1 MNKILVVDDHTIVR
15 HGLVRILSEM
25 DGGFEIDEASNGQ
38 EALMMFNSSDYSLVL
53 LDISMPGRNGL
64 EILKCIKRDKPMV
77 PVLMLS
83 MHSERQY
90 AVRALRLGAAGYLT
104 KESASHELQ
113 GAVTK
118 IISGGKYLSPSMAEL
133 LAESLFES
141 KKPITDNLH
150 EALSDRE
157 QQLVVMM
164 ATGKTITEVANE
176 LCLSIKTVSTYRARI
191 LEKLNLRTSGEIIAY
206 AIKNNLSN

>member
-1 MNKILVVDDHTIVR
+1 MKKILVVDDHTIVR

-25 DGGFEIDEASNGQ
+25 KCGFKIDEASNGQ
-38 EALMMFNSSDYSLVL
+38 EALTMFNGTDYSLVL

-90 AVRALRLGAAGYLT
+90 AIRAMRFGASGYIS
-104 KESASHELQ
+104 KESASEELQ

-118 IISGGKYLSPSMAEL
+118 VISGGKYLSRFMVEL
-133 LAESLFES
+133 LAESVFES
-141 KKPITDNLH
+141 KRSTDHLH
-150 EALSDRE
+150 ESLSDRE
-157 QQLVVMM
+157 QQLVGMM
-164 ATGKTITEVANE
+164 ATGKTMTEIANE
-176 LCLSIKTVSTYRARI
+176 LCLSIKTVSTYRTRI
-191 LEKLNLRTSGEIIAY
+191 LEKLNLRTSGEIIVY
-206 AIKNNLSN
+206 AINNNLSC

>member
-1 MNKILVVDDHTIVR
+1 MKKVLVVDDHTIVR

-25 DGGFEIDEASNGQ
+25 DGDFEIDEASNGQ
-38 EALMMFNSSDYSLVL
+38 EALIMFNCTDYSLVL

-64 EILKCIKRDKPMV
+64 EILKYIKRDKPMV

-90 AVRALRLGAAGYLT
+90 AVRALRLGAAGYLS

-118 IISGGKYLSPSMAEL
+118 VISGGKYLSPSMAEL
-133 LAESLFES
+133 LAETLFES
-141 KKPITDNLH
+141 KKSTELLH
-150 EALSDRE
+150 ESLSYRE
-157 QQLVVMM
+157 QQLVGMM
-164 ATGKTITEVANE
+164 VSGKTMTEIANE

>member
-1 MNKILVVDDHTIVR
+1 MKKVLVVDDHTIVR

-25 DGGFEIDEASNGQ
+25 ECGFDVDEASNGQ
-38 EALMMFNSSDYSLVL
+38 EALIMFNSTDYALVL

-64 EILKCIKRDKPMV
+64 EILKCIKREKPMV

-90 AVRALRLGAAGYLT
+90 AVRALRLGASGYLT

-118 IISGGKYLSPSMAEL
+118 VISGGKYLSPSMAEL
-133 LAESLFES
+133 LAETVFES
-141 KKPITDNLH
+141 KKPSDHPH
-150 EALSDRE
+150 ESLSDRE
-157 QQLVVMM
+157 QQLIGMM
-164 ATGKTITEVANE
+164 ATGKTITEIANE

-191 LEKLNLRTSGEIIAY
+191 LEKLSLRTNGEIIAY
-206 AIKNNLSN
+206 AIKNDLSY

>member
-1 MNKILVVDDHTIVR
+1 MKILVVDDHTIVR

-25 DGGFEIDEASNGQ
+25 EYGFKIDEASNGQ
-38 EALMMFNSSDYSLVL
+38 EALHMFGDSDYALVL

-64 EILKCIKRDKPMV
+64 EILKCMKRDKPPV

-90 AVRALRLGAAGYLT
+90 AVRSLRLGASGYLT

-113 GAVTK
+113 GAVSK
-118 IISGGKYLSPSMAEL
+118 IISGGKYLGPSMAEL
-133 LAESLFES
+133 LAETFLDA
-141 KKPITDNLH
+141 KKPLENLH
-150 EALSDRE
+150 ESLSDRE
-157 QQLVVMM
+157 RQLVGMM
-164 ATGKTITEVANE
+164 ATGKTMTEIANE
-176 LCLSIKTVSTYRARI
+176 LCLSIKTISTYRTRI

-206 AIKNNLSN
+206 AINNNINC